1 MIIFLYLSNDT
12 IEIEMIRTSFM
23 SSFVKFLEIL
33 FVHDQ
38 IFFNYSYKEIT

>member
-12 IEIEMIRTSFM
+12 IELEMIKISFM

-38 IFFNYSYKEIT
+38 IFFNYYYKQVT

>member
-12 IEIEMIRTSFM
+12 IELEMIKSSFM
-23 SSFVKFLEIL
+23 SSFIKLSEIL

-38 IFFNYSYKEIT
+38 FFFNYYYKQVT

>member
-38 IFFNYSYKEIT
+38 IFLNYSYKEVT

>member
-38 IFFNYSYKEIT
+38 IFFDYSYKQVT